1 MLGYCWP
8 STIATIQ
15 ENLIDALQK
24 LISLLICVKSG
35 KLIDL
40 QDKVEINMS
49 QYAAPSFENKLAIAG
64 EGYKNGLMSL
74 EESIEFIYGDDR
86 TEDWKQK
93 EIERIQGTTQE
104 EISDE
109 TPENLPEQEELQEEN
124 AVSE

>member
-1 MLGYCWP
+1 
-8 STIATIQ
+8 
-15 ENLIDALQK
+15 
-24 LISLLICVKSG
+24 
-35 KLIDL
+35 
-40 QDKVEINMS
+40 MS